1 MWISHGQILNLI
13 FSCYLVQLET
23 WKSWNTIKIGLIP
36 SLGSM
41 HTPAGLRARSPVGGK
56 CGHSGDRWGG
66 SDQPKIKGSV
76 LFWLWSEE
84 DYLKDEMWGM
94 REVGK
99 LGKHPEIQGTS
110 GEAHW
115 GQKCYWSQRSSG
127 ILTSLLSI
135 CFQVNSFVNG
145 QGPDPEWGCLV
156 PAAVCRFVTLCKED
170 LTTQIH
176 LTMRID
182 WLIDWFKIYLLIMLL
197 QLSTFF
203 LCPLH
208 PVPPFPLAIPSLF
221 HIHGSCIE
229 VFWLLHFLYCS

>member
-1 MWISHGQILNLI
+1 
-13 FSCYLVQLET
+13 
-23 WKSWNTIKIGLIP
+23 
-36 SLGSM
+36 
-41 HTPAGLRARSPVGGK
+41 
-56 CGHSGDRWGG
+56 
-66 SDQPKIKGSV
+66 
-76 LFWLWSEE
+76 
-84 DYLKDEMWGM
+84 MWGM

-203 LCPLH
+203 LCPPPPSTPIPSSNFPFISYPWVVHRSFLAS
-208 PVPPFPLAIPSLF
+208 PFPILF
-221 HIHGSCIE
+221 LTSSCLFCAYQC
-229 VFWLLHFLYCS
+229 VFLNTCTFPFILPPTPLNW